1 MPALPQ
7 PPTSPAAGADF
18 CWPVRVY
25 FEDTDCGGVVYHTG
39 YLRFMERA
47 RTEWLRALGF
57 DQGRLRAELGAAFAV
72 RRLQADYR
80 RPAVLDDELRVE
92 SRVQRR
98 RRTALE
104 FQQDVTRIRDAA
116 RLCRASVEVVCLD
129 ARTLRP
135 RPLPPIFN
143 GELPNV
149 R

>member
-1 MPALPQ
+1 MSALPQ
-7 PPTSPAAGADF
+7 PPTSPADGADF

-104 FQQDVTRIRDAA
+104 FQQDVTRVGDAA
-116 RLCRASVEVVCLD
+116 LLCRASVEVVCLD

-135 RPLPPIFN
+135 RPLPPIVD